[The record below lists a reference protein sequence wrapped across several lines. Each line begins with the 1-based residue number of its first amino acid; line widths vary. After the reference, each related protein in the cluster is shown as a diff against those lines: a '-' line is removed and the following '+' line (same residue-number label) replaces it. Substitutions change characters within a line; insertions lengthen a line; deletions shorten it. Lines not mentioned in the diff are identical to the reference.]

1 MTESSAYSEIN
12 SGKEAFDD
20 IYNQPVPFGYFKTL
34 GALDYEIPST
44 AKPVLR
50 SVIGALREMRG
61 IEVPTVLD
69 LGCSYGINGALWK
82 YDLEVS
88 DLVERYAARELN
100 GTPVNRII
108 SEDARF
114 FDALPP
120 TEDIRVI
127 GLDVAD
133 HAIDYAVKA
142 GIMDAG
148 VAENLEERS
157 LSAHAA
163 ELLADTDLIASTG
176 CIGYVTER
184 TFDRLAPVVT
194 QGGAPWVASFVLRMF
209 PYDKIAATLESWGLV
224 TEKLEGRTF
233 TQRRFASEEE
243 KAHVLAQLE
252 RVGIDPTG
260 LEAEG
265 QFHAEFYLSRPVD
278 EVRRRPLAAIVSEA

>member
-1 MTESSAYSEIN
+1 MTESGTYSEIN
-12 SGKEAFDD
+12 SGKETFDD
-20 IYNQPVPFGYFKTL
+20 IYNQAVPFSYFKTL

-50 SVIGALREMRG
+50 TVITALKETRE

-88 DLVERYAARELN
+88 DLVGRYAGRELN
-100 GTPVNRII
+100 GTPVNTII
-108 SEDARF
+108 TEDARF
-114 FDALPP
+114 FDALPS
-120 TEDIRVI
+120 TEDLRVV

-133 HAIDYAVKA
+133 RAINYAVKA
-142 GIMDAG
+142 GILDAG

-157 LSAHAA
+157 LSARAA
-163 ELLADTDLIASTG
+163 EVVAGADMIASTG

-194 QGGAPWVASFVLRMF
+194 DGGAPWVASFVLRMF
-209 PYDKIAATLESWGLV
+209 PYDEIAATLDSWGLV

-252 RVGIDPTG
+252 RLGLDPTG
-260 LEAEG
+260 LESEG

-278 EVRRRPLAAIVSEA
+278 EACRLPLDALVAA